1 MLTDAASAL
10 LRAIAYAR
18 SCSSCILSLSNL
30 SVSDVGGALGKGDVL
45 DARSFLITLA
55 PAGPAPPAMFA
66 PELELLLLFLSLSF
80 LMKEGLKLP
89 ILKFFFSFLFSV
101 VEETVESSFLGK
113 LNSGTVLN
121 GSPNPVSLRVA
132 VFGLIIIRTI

>member
-1 MLTDAASAL
+1 M
-10 LRAIAYAR
+10 
-18 SCSSCILSLSNL
+18 
-30 SVSDVGGALGKGDVL
+30 GGALGKGDVL

-101 VEETVESSFLGK
+101 VEETMESASFLGK

-132 VFGLIIIRTI
+132 VFGLIK

>member
-1 MLTDAASAL
+1 M
-10 LRAIAYAR
+10 
-18 SCSSCILSLSNL
+18 
-30 SVSDVGGALGKGDVL
+30 GGALGKGDVL

-55 PAGPAPPAMFA
+55 PAGPAPAMFA
-66 PELELLLLFLSLSF
+66 PELELLLLLLSLSF

-132 VFGLIIIRTI
+132 VFGLIIIRTL

>member
-1 MLTDAASAL
+1 M
-10 LRAIAYAR
+10 
-18 SCSSCILSLSNL
+18 
-30 SVSDVGGALGKGDVL
+30 GGALGKGDVL
-45 DARSFLITLA
+45 DARTFLITLA
-55 PAGPAPPAMFA
+55 PAGPAPAMFA

-132 VFGLIIIRTI
+132 VFGLIIIRTL

>member
-1 MLTDAASAL
+1 M
-10 LRAIAYAR
+10 
-18 SCSSCILSLSNL
+18 
-30 SVSDVGGALGKGDVL
+30 GGALGKGDVL

-55 PAGPAPPAMFA
+55 PAGPAPAMFA

-132 VFGLIIIRTI
+132 VFGLLRGIEDVPPLLLGLVPKGSCGLPHGLDKL

>member
-1 MLTDAASAL
+1 M
-10 LRAIAYAR
+10 
-18 SCSSCILSLSNL
+18 
-30 SVSDVGGALGKGDVL
+30 GGALGKGDVL

-89 ILKFFFSFLFSV
+89 ILKFFFSFLPISV
-101 VEETVESSFLGK
+101 VEETAASSLLGRV
-113 LNSGTVLN
+113 NSGTVLN

-132 VFGLIIIRTI
+132 VFGLIIIRTL

>member
-1 MLTDAASAL
+1 M
-10 LRAIAYAR
+10 
-18 SCSSCILSLSNL
+18 
-30 SVSDVGGALGKGDVL
+30 GGALGKGDVL

-55 PAGPAPPAMFA
+55 PAGPAPAPAMFA

-101 VEETVESSFLGK
+101 VEETVESASFLGK

-132 VFGLIIIRTI
+132 VFGLILLRI

>member
-1 MLTDAASAL
+1 M
-10 LRAIAYAR
+10 
-18 SCSSCILSLSNL
+18 
-30 SVSDVGGALGKGDVL
+30 GGALGKVDVL

-89 ILKFFFSFLFSV
+89 ILKFLFSFLLSV
-101 VEETVESSFLGK
+101 VEETVESASFLGK

-132 VFGLIIIRTI
+132 VFGLIK

>member
-1 MLTDAASAL
+1 M
-10 LRAIAYAR
+10 
-18 SCSSCILSLSNL
+18 
-30 SVSDVGGALGKGDVL
+30 GGALGKGDVL

-55 PAGPAPPAMFA
+55 PAGPAPAMFA

-101 VEETVESSFLGK
+101 VEETVESASFLGK

-132 VFGLIIIRTI
+132 VFGLIMIRI